1 MQFLYPMPATMLSWR
16 LKGTGL
22 ANLGA
27 DGKPDTVPFPRFTD
41 DDLVAR
47 VDACGLCFS
56 DIKLIGAG
64 SSHPRIEGR
73 DLAKD
78 PTVPGHEVSLTIVGV
93 GDRWKGRFALGNRYI
108 LQADIFYKGK
118 GVAFGYALPG
128 GLSQYV
134 VLGSPVLEGDEGC
147 YLLPVAA
154 KTGRV
159 EAALVEPWTCVIAS
173 YQIKA
178 RAKPKAGG
186 VLYVA
191 GSELGQLVLDLGG
204 MEEGKYAAIA
214 ADGLSADNAAKL
226 GALAR
231 RLGKKVQPG
240 AAGLKPTDVVFAGTP
255 SRERFLAV
263 QEMVD
268 ADAVIGVH
276 TSAPEADLP
285 VDVGRVHYRGMR
297 LVGSTDGGVRAAY
310 RDNPRETLKPGGK
323 AWFVGGAG
331 PMGTMHVIKAIM
343 DDQGPGTVLVTDMS
357 DERLA
362 NLGRL
367 VAILATKGG
376 RKVALTVRSAKAI
389 APAELEAFGG
399 FDDVVG
405 LVPVPA
411 IITDASRWLGSQGV
425 YNIFAGVKV
434 GTIADLPLE
443 LVVAGKVRVTGSS
456 GSPLSA
462 MRDTLALTES
472 GRLATALSLAAVGD
486 MASASRG
493 LQALIDNTYAGK
505 VVIFPFAADLG
516 LRSIAGV
523 ARELADVQPRLLDGQ
538 YWTNE
543 AEAVFLKSRF
553 FAARMEES

>member
-1 MQFLYPMPATMLSWR
+1 MDFLYPMPATMLSWR

-22 ANLGA
+22 ASLGT
-27 DGKPDTVPFPRFTD
+27 GGRPDVVPFPAYTEN
-41 DDLVAR
+41 DLIAR

-56 DIKLIGAG
+56 DIKLINAG
-64 SSHPRIEGR
+64 NAHPRIEGR
-73 DLAKD
+73 DLSKD
-78 PTVPGHEVSLTIVGV
+78 PTVPGHEVSLTVVGV
-93 GDRWKGRFALGNRYI
+93 GDTWKGKFALGSRYI
-108 LQADIFYKGK
+108 LQADIYVKGK

-134 VLGSPVLEGDEGC
+134 VLGSPVLEGDDGC
-147 YLLPVAA
+147 YLLPTAA

-173 YQIKA
+173 YQIQA
-178 RAKPKAGG
+178 RTAPKPGG

-191 GSELGQLVLDLGG
+191 GSPEGQVVLDFDG
-204 MEEGKYAAIA
+204 METGKYVAIA
-214 ADGLSADNAAKL
+214 ADDLSPDNAAKV

-231 RLGKKVQPG
+231 RLGRTVQHGP
-240 AAGLKPTDVVFAGTP
+240 AGLKPTDVVCAGTP
-255 SRERFLAV
+255 SRERFLAI

-268 ADAVIGVH
+268 ADAVVGIH
-276 TSAPEADLP
+276 TSAAMADLP
-285 VDVGRVHYRGMR
+285 VDVGRIHYRAMR
-297 LVGSTDGGVRAAY
+297 LVGTTDGRVRAAY
-310 RDNPRETLKPGGK
+310 ADNPRETLKPGGK

-343 DDQGPGTVLVTDMS
+343 DDKGPSTVLVTDMS

-362 NLGRL
+362 NLAHL
-367 VAILATKGG
+367 VAILTKKGG
-376 RKVALTVRSAKAI
+376 RKVDLTVRNAKTVTPSDLA
-389 APAELEAFGG
+389 AFGG

-411 IITDASRWLGSQGV
+411 IITDASRWLGKAGV

-443 LVVAGKVRVTGSS
+443 PVVAGKVRVTGSS

-505 VVIFPFAADLG
+505 VVVFPFGEGIG
-516 LRSIAGV
+516 LKSIAEV
-523 ARELADVQPRLLDGQ
+523 AKELPDLASRLLDAQ

-543 AEAVFLKSRF
+543 AEAAFLKSSW
-553 FAARMEES
+553 FAGGAG

>member
-22 ANLGA
+22 ANLGT
-27 DGKPDTVPFPRFTD
+27 DGKPDTVPFPRWTE
-41 DDLVAR
+41 DDLIAR

-64 SSHPRIEGR
+64 STHPRIEGR

-93 GDRWKGRFALGNRYI
+93 GDTWKGKFTPGSRYI
-108 LQADIFYKGK
+108 LQADIYVKGR

-134 VLGSPVLEGDEGC
+134 VLGSPVLEGDDGC
-147 YLLPVAA
+147 YLLPLAA
-154 KTGRV
+154 ATGRV

-173 YQIKA
+173 YQIRA
-178 RAKPKAGG
+178 RTAPKAGG

-191 GSELGQLVLDLGG
+191 GSPEGQVPLDLEG
-204 MEEGKYAAIA
+204 MEAGKFAAIA
-214 ADGLSADNAAKL
+214 ADGLSADNAARL

-231 RLGKKVQPG
+231 RLGRSVQAG
-240 AAGLKPTDVVFAGTP
+240 ASGLKPSDVVCAGTP
-255 SRERFLAV
+255 SRERFLAI
-263 QEMVD
+263 QEMIG

-276 TSAPEADLP
+276 TSAPGADLP
-285 VDVGRVHYRGMR
+285 VDVGRVHYRGVR
-297 LVGSTDGGVRAAY
+297 LVGSTGGGVRAAY
-310 RDNPRETLKPGGK
+310 LDNPRETLKPGGK

-343 DDQGPGTVLVTDMS
+343 DDQGPSTVLVTDMS

-362 NLGRL
+362 NLAHL
-367 VAILATKGG
+367 VSILAKKGG
-376 RKVALTVRSAKAI
+376 RKVDLTVRNAKAVT
-389 APAELEAFGG
+389 PADLESFGG

-411 IITDASRWLGSQGV
+411 IITDASRWLAAQGV

-443 LVVAGKVRVTGSS
+443 PIVLGKVRITGSS

-486 MASASRG
+486 MASARRG

-505 VVIFPFAADLG
+505 VVIFPFADGMG
-516 LRSIAGV
+516 LRSIAELS
-523 ARELADVQPRLLDGQ
+523 RDLADIAPRLLDGQ
-538 YWTNE
+538 YWTSE
-543 AEAVFLKSRF
+543 AEAAFLKSRF
-553 FAARMEES
+553 FGGEA

>member
-22 ANLGA
+22 ANLGT
-27 DGKPDTVPFPRFTD
+27 DGKPDTVPFPRYTE

-64 SSHPRIEGR
+64 NAHPRIEGR

-78 PTVPGHEVSLTIVGV
+78 PTVPGHEVSLTVVGV
-93 GDRWKGRFALGNRYI
+93 GYRWKGKFTLGSRYI
-108 LQADIFYKGK
+108 LQADIYVKGK

-134 VLGSPVLEGDEGC
+134 VLGSPVLEGDDGC
-147 YLLPVAA
+147 YLLPIAA

-178 RAKPKAGG
+178 RTAPKTGG
-186 VLYVA
+186 VIYVA
-191 GSELGQLVLDLGG
+191 GSAEGQVTLDL
-204 MEEGKYAAIA
+204 EGLEAGKFVAIA

-231 RLGKKVQPG
+231 RLGRTVQSG
-240 AAGLKPTDVVFAGTP
+240 SAGLKPTDVVCAGTP
-255 SRERFLAV
+255 SRERFLAI

-276 TSAPEADLP
+276 TSAPKADLP
-285 VDVGRVHYRGMR
+285 VDVGRVHYRGVR

-343 DDQGPGTVLVTDMS
+343 DEQGPSTVLATDMS

-362 NLGRL
+362 NLGHL
-367 VAILATKGG
+367 VSILAKKGG
-376 RKVALTVRSAKAI
+376 RKVELTVRNAKAVT
-389 APAELEAFGG
+389 PAELEGFGG

-411 IITDASRWLGSQGV
+411 IITGASRWLASQGV

-443 LVVAGKVRVTGSS
+443 PVVARKVRITGSS

-462 MRDTLALTES
+462 MRDTLALTED

-486 MASASRG
+486 MASAARG
-493 LQALIDNTYAGK
+493 LQALIDNTFAGK
-505 VVIFPFAADLG
+505 VVIFPFADGLG
-516 LRSIAGV
+516 LRSIA
-523 ARELADVQPRLLDGQ
+523 ELAKELPDILPRLLDGQ
-538 YWTNE
+538 YWTAE
-543 AEAVFLKSRF
+543 AEAVFLKSCF
-553 FAARMEES
+553 FADRAV

>member
-1 MQFLYPMPATMLSWR
+1 MNFLYPMPATMLSWR

-22 ANLGA
+22 ASLGSG
-27 DGKPDTVPFPRFTD
+27 GKPDTVPFPACTEN
-41 DDLVAR
+41 DLIAR

-64 SSHPRIEGR
+64 NAHPRIEGR

-78 PTVPGHEVSLTIVGV
+78 PTVPGHEVSLTVVGV
-93 GDRWKGRFALGNRYI
+93 GGKWKGKFALGSRYI
-108 LQADIFYKGK
+108 LQADIYVKGK

-134 VLGSPVLEGDEGC
+134 VLGSPVLEGDDGC
-147 YLLPVAA
+147 YLLPAAA

-178 RAKPKAGG
+178 RTAPKPGG
-186 VLYVA
+186 VLYLA
-191 GSELGQLVLDLGG
+191 GSPEGQVTLDLDG
-204 MEEGKYAAIA
+204 MEAGKYVTIA
-214 ADGLSADNAAKL
+214 ADGLSPDNAAKL

-231 RLGKKVQPG
+231 RLGRIVQQGP
-240 AAGLKPTDVVFAGTP
+240 AGLRPSDVVCAGTP
-255 SRERFLAV
+255 SRERFLSL
-263 QEMVD
+263 QELVD
-268 ADAVIGVH
+268 ADAVIGIH
-276 TSAPEADLP
+276 TSAAKVDLP
-285 VDVGRVHYRGMR
+285 VDVGRVHYRAMR
-297 LVGSTDGGVRAAY
+297 LVGSTDGRVRAAY
-310 RDNPRETLKPGGK
+310 ADNPRETLKPGGK

-343 DDQGPGTVLVTDMS
+343 DDKGPATVLVTDMS

-362 NLGRL
+362 NLAHL
-367 VAILATKGG
+367 VSILTKKGG
-376 RKVALTVRSAKAI
+376 RNVDLTVRNAKSV
-389 APAELEAFGG
+389 APAELAAFGG

-411 IITDASRWLGSQGV
+411 IITDASRWLGKDGV

-434 GTIADLPLE
+434 GTIAELPLE
-443 LVVAGKVRVTGSS
+443 PIVAGKVRVTGSS
-456 GSPLSA
+456 GSPLAA

-472 GRLATALSLAAVGD
+472 GRLATVLSLAAVGD

-505 VVIFPFAADLG
+505 VVVFPFADGMG
-516 LRSIAGV
+516 LKSIAEV
-523 ARELADVQPRLLDGQ
+523 AKELPDLATRLLDGQ

-543 AEAVFLKSRF
+543 AEAAFLESRWF
-553 FAARMEES
+553 SGRTG

>member
-1 MQFLYPMPATMLSWR
+1 
-16 LKGTGL
+16 
-22 ANLGA
+22 
-27 DGKPDTVPFPRFTD
+27 
-41 DDLVAR
+41 
-47 VDACGLCFS
+47 
-56 DIKLIGAG
+56 
-64 SSHPRIEGR
+64 
-73 DLAKD
+73 
-78 PTVPGHEVSLTIVGV
+78 VPGHEVSLTIVGV
-93 GDRWKGRFALGNRYI
+93 GDSWKGKFALGSRYI
-108 LQADIFYKGK
+108 LQADIYVKGK

-134 VLGSPVLEGDEGC
+134 VLGSPVLEGDDGC

-173 YQIKA
+173 YQIRA
-178 RAKPKAGG
+178 RTAPKTGG

-191 GSELGQLVLDLGG
+191 GSPDGQVTLDLAG
-204 MEEGKYAAIA
+204 MEAGKFAAIA
-214 ADGLSADNAAKL
+214 ADGLSPDNTAKL

-231 RLGKKVQPG
+231 RLGRKIQAGP
-240 AAGLKPTDVVFAGTP
+240 AGLKPTDVVCAGTP

-276 TSAPEADLP
+276 TLAPELDLP
-285 VDVGRVHYRGMR
+285 VDVGRVHYRALR
-297 LVGSTDGGVRAAY
+297 IVGSTGGGVYAAY
-310 RDNPRETLKPGGK
+310 ADNPRQTLKPGGK

-343 DDQGPGTVLVTDMS
+343 DEQGPATVLVTDMS
-357 DERLA
+357 EERLA
-362 NLGRL
+362 NLARL
-367 VAILATKGG
+367 VAILTKNGG
-376 RKVALTVRSAKAI
+376 RRVELTVRNAKAVT
-389 APAELEAFGG
+389 PTELGAFGG

-411 IITDASRWLGSQGV
+411 IITDASRWLAPQGV

-443 LVVAGKVRVTGSS
+443 LVVAGKVRITGSS

-486 MASASRG
+486 MASAARG

-505 VVIFPFAADLG
+505 VVIFPFATGLG
-516 LRSIAGV
+516 LRSIA
-523 ARELADVQPRLLDGQ
+523 ELAEDLPDIQPRLLDGR
-538 YWTNE
+538 YWTGE
-543 AEAVFLKSRF
+543 AEGPFLKSRCF
-553 FAARMEES
+553 GGTA

>member
-22 ANLGA
+22 ANLGT
-27 DGKPDTVPFPRFTD
+27 DGKPDTVPFPRWTE
-41 DDLVAR
+41 DDLIAR

-64 SSHPRIEGR
+64 STHPRIEGR

-93 GDRWKGRFALGNRYI
+93 GDRWKGKFAPGSRFI
-108 LQADIFYKGK
+108 LQSDIYVKGR

-134 VLGSPVLEGDEGC
+134 VLGSPVLEGDDGC
-147 YLLPVAA
+147 YLLPIAA

-159 EAALVEPWTCVIAS
+159 ESALVEPWTCVIAS
-173 YQIKA
+173 YQIRA
-178 RAKPKAGG
+178 RTTPKPGG

-191 GSELGQLVLDLGG
+191 GSAEGQVTLDLEG
-204 MEEGKYAAIA
+204 MEAGTFVAIA

-231 RLGKKVQPG
+231 RLGREVRTGP
-240 AAGLKPTDVVFAGTP
+240 AGLEPTDIVCAGTP
-255 SRERFLAV
+255 SRERFLAL
-263 QEMVD
+263 QQIVD

-276 TSAPEADLP
+276 TSKPAVDLP
-285 VDVGRVHYRGMR
+285 VDVGRVHYRNLR
-297 LVGSTDGGVRAAY
+297 VVGSTDGRVRAAY
-310 RDNPRETLKPGGK
+310 LDNPRETLEPGGK

-343 DDQGPGTVLVTDMS
+343 DDNGPSTVLVTDMS

-367 VAILATKGG
+367 VAILAARGG
-376 RKVALTVRSAKAI
+376 RKVELTVRNAKAVT
-389 APAELEAFGG
+389 PAELAAFGG

-411 IITDASRWLGSQGV
+411 IIGDASRWLGSGGV
-425 YNIFAGVKV
+425 YNVFAGVKV

-443 LVVAGKVRVTGSS
+443 PIVRGKVRVTGSS

-462 MRDTLALTES
+462 MRDTLALTEA
-472 GRLATALSLAAVGD
+472 GRLATGLSLAAVGD
-486 MASASRG
+486 MASTSRG
-493 LQALIDNTYAGK
+493 MQALIDNTYAGK
-505 VVIFPFAADLG
+505 VVIFPFAEGLG
-516 LRSIAGV
+516 LRSLA
-523 ARELADVQPRLLDGQ
+523 ELAKDLPDLAPRLLDGR
-538 YWTNE
+538 YWTND

-553 FAARMEES
+553 FAGRAG

>member
-1 MQFLYPMPATMLSWR
+1 MQFLHPMPATMLSWR

-22 ANLGA
+22 ANLGT
-27 DGKPDTVPFPRFTD
+27 DGKPDTVPFPRYTE

-64 SSHPRIEGR
+64 SAHPRIEGR

-93 GDRWKGRFALGNRYI
+93 GDRWKGKFTVGSRYI
-108 LQADIFYKGK
+108 LQADIYVNRKTM
-118 GVAFGYALPG
+118 AFGYALPG

-134 VLGSPVLEGDEGC
+134 TLGKPVLEGDDGC
-147 YLLPVAA
+147 YLLPLAA

-178 RAKPKAGG
+178 RTAPKNGG

-191 GSELGQLVLDLGG
+191 GSAEGQVVLDLDG
-204 MEEGKYAAIA
+204 MEAGKYSAIA

-231 RLGKKVQPG
+231 RLGKKVQAGP
-240 AAGLKPTDVVFAGTP
+240 AGLQPTDVVCAGTP
-255 SRERFLAV
+255 SRERFLAI

-276 TSAPEADLP
+276 TASPGADLP
-285 VDVGRVHYRGMR
+285 IDVGRVHYRGVR
-297 LVGSTDGGVRAAY
+297 LVGSTDGTVYASY
-310 RDNPRETLKPGGK
+310 RNNPREALKPGGK

-343 DDQGPGTVLVTDMS
+343 DDQGPSTVLVTDMS

-362 NLGRL
+362 NLAHL
-367 VAILATKGG
+367 VSILAKKGG
-376 RKVALTVRSAKAI
+376 RKVDLTVRNAKAV
-389 APAELEAFGG
+389 APGDLEQFGG

-411 IITDASRWLGSQGV
+411 IITDASRWLAPQGV

-443 LVVAGKVRVTGSS
+443 PIAMGKVRITGSS

-462 MRDTLALTES
+462 MRDTLALTEA

-486 MASASRG
+486 MASAARG

-516 LRSIAGV
+516 LRSIAEL
-523 ARELADVQPRLLDGQ
+523 AKELADVQPRLLDAQ

-553 FAARMEES
+553 CGGDA

>member
-22 ANLGA
+22 TSLGT
-27 DGKPDTVPFPRFTD
+27 DGKPDVVPFPAYTE
-41 DDLVAR
+41 DDLIAR

-64 SSHPRIEGR
+64 SAHPRIEGR

-93 GDRWKGRFALGNRYI
+93 GAKRKEKFALGSRCI
-108 LQADIFYKGK
+108 LQADIYVKGK

-134 VLGSPVLEGDEGC
+134 VLGSPVLEGDDGC
-147 YLLPVAA
+147 YILPTAA

-173 YQIKA
+173 YQITA
-178 RAKPKAGG
+178 RTAPKPGG
-186 VLYVA
+186 VLYVT
-191 GSELGQLVLDLGG
+191 GSPQGQVALDLSG
-204 MEEGKYAAIA
+204 MEDGRFSAVA

-231 RLGKKVQPG
+231 RLGRTVQQG
-240 AAGLKPTDVVFAGTP
+240 AAGLKPTDVACAGTP
-255 SRERFLAV
+255 SRERFLAL
-263 QEMVD
+263 QELVD
-268 ADAVIGVH
+268 ADAVIGIH
-276 TSAPEADLP
+276 TAAAQADLP
-285 VDVGRVHYRGMR
+285 VDVGRVHYRSMR
-297 LVGSTDGGVRAAY
+297 LVGSTDGKVRAAY
-310 RDNPRETLKPGGK
+310 GDNPRETLKPGGK

-331 PMGTMHVIKAIM
+331 PMGTMHVVKAIM
-343 DDQGPGTVLVTDMS
+343 DDRGPGTVLVTDMS

-362 NLGRL
+362 NLAHL
-367 VAILATKGG
+367 VGILAKKGG
-376 RKVALTVRSAKAI
+376 RKVDLAVRNAKHVA
-389 APAELEAFGG
+389 AAELSAFGG

-411 IITDASRWLGSQGV
+411 IITDASRWLAKDGV
-425 YNIFAGVKV
+425 YNVFAGVKV

-443 LVVAGKVRVTGSS
+443 PIVAGKVRVTGSS
-456 GSPLSA
+456 GSPLAA

-472 GRLATALSLAAVGD
+472 GKLATALSLAAVAD

-505 VVIFPFAADLG
+505 VVVFPFAEGIG
-516 LRSIAGV
+516 LRAIAEV
-523 ARELADVQPRLLDGQ
+523 AKELPEVAARLLDGQ
-538 YWTNE
+538 YWTND
-543 AEAVFLKSRF
+543 AETAF
-553 FAARMEES
+553 FRSPWFTGGAG

>member
-1 MQFLYPMPATMLSWR
+1 MQFLYPMPSTMLSWR

-22 ANLGA
+22 TNLGT
-27 DGKPDTVPFPRFTD
+27 DGKPDTVAFPRYTD

-64 SSHPRIEGR
+64 SAHPRIEGR

-78 PTVPGHEVSLTIVGV
+78 PAVPGHEVSLTIVGV
-93 GDRWKGRFALGNRYI
+93 GDRWRGKFALGSRYI
-108 LQADIFYKGK
+108 LQADIYVKGK

-128 GLSQYV
+128 GLSHYV

-178 RAKPKAGG
+178 RTAPRSGG
-186 VLYVA
+186 VFYVT
-191 GSELGQLVLDLGG
+191 GSEVGQVVLDLDG
-204 MEEGKYAAIA
+204 MEAGKFSAIA
-214 ADGLSADNAAKL
+214 ADGLSMDNTAKL

-231 RLGKKVQPG
+231 RLGRKVQAV

-255 SRERFLAV
+255 SRERFLEV
-263 QEMVD
+263 QQMVD

-297 LVGSTDGGVRAAY
+297 LVGSTDGGVLSSY
-310 RDNPRETLKPGGK
+310 RDNPREALKPGGK

-367 VAILATKGG
+367 VSILAKKGG
-376 RKVALTVRSAKAI
+376 RKVELAVRNVKTITPEAL
-389 APAELEAFGG
+389 EEYGG

-411 IITDASRWLGSQGV
+411 IITDAARWLGSQGV

-443 LVVAGKVRVTGSS
+443 LICTGKARIAGSS

-505 VVIFPFAADLG
+505 VVIFPFADGLG
-516 LRSIAGV
+516 LRSIAELS
-523 ARELADVQPRLLDGQ
+523 RDLADIAPLLLDGQ

-543 AEAVFLKSRF
+543 AEAVFLKSRPF
-553 FAARMEES
+553 GEA

>member
-22 ANLGA
+22 ANLGT
-27 DGKPDTVPFPRFTD
+27 DGKPDTVPFPAFTEE
-41 DDLVAR
+41 DLVAR

-64 SSHPRIEGR
+64 SAHPRIEGR
-73 DLAKD
+73 DLAKN
-78 PTVPGHEVSLTIVGV
+78 PTVPGHEVSLTIVGI
-93 GDRWKGRFALGNRYI
+93 GDKWKGRFALGSRYI
-108 LQADIFYKGK
+108 LQADIFVKGRA
-118 GVAFGYALPG
+118 VSFGYALPG
-128 GLSQYV
+128 GLSQYA
-134 VLGSPVLEGDEGC
+134 VLGSPVLEGDDGC

-178 RAKPKAGG
+178 RTAPKSGG

-191 GSELGQLVLDLGG
+191 GSDVGQVVLDLDG
-204 MEEGKYAAIA
+204 MEAGKFVAIA
-214 ADGLSADNAAKL
+214 ADGLSADNTAKL
-226 GALAR
+226 GALSR
-231 RLGKKVQPG
+231 RLGRKVQPG
-240 AAGLKPTDVVFAGTP
+240 PAGLKPTDVVFAGTP

-285 VDVGRVHYRGMR
+285 VDVGRIHYRGMR
-297 LVGSTDGGVRAAY
+297 LVGSTDGGVLAAY

-331 PMGTMHVIKAIM
+331 PMGTMHAIKAIM
-343 DDQGPGTVLVTDMS
+343 DDQGPDTVLVTDMS

-362 NLGRL
+362 NLGHL
-367 VAILATKGG
+367 VAILAKKGD
-376 RKVALTVRSAKAI
+376 RKVELSVRNAKAVT
-389 APAELEAFGG
+389 PAELGEFGG

-411 IITDASRWLGSQGV
+411 IITDASRWLAPQGV
-425 YNIFAGVKV
+425 YNVFAGVKV

-443 LVVAGKVRVTGSS
+443 LVATGKVRVTGSS

-462 MRDTLALTES
+462 MRDTLALTEG

-486 MASASRG
+486 MASAARG
-493 LQALIDNTYAGK
+493 LKALADNAYAGK
-505 VVIFPFAADLG
+505 VVIFPFAAGLG
-516 LRSIAGV
+516 LRSIA
-523 ARELADVQPRLLDGQ
+523 ELAKELPALPPLLLDGQ

-543 AEAVFLKSRF
+543 AEAVFLKTRF
-553 FAARMEES
+553 FAARAEEA

>member
-1 MQFLYPMPATMLSWR
+1 MQFLHPMPATMLSWR

-22 ANLGA
+22 ANLGT
-27 DGKPDTVPFPRFTD
+27 DGKPDTVPFPRYTE

-64 SSHPRIEGR
+64 NQHPRIEGR

-78 PTVPGHEVSLTIVGV
+78 PTVPGHEVCLTIVGV
-93 GDRWKGRFALGNRYI
+93 GDRWKGKFAVGSRYI
-108 LQADIFYKGK
+108 LQADIYVNGK
-118 GVAFGYALPG
+118 NVAFGYALPG

-134 VLGSPVLEGDEGC
+134 VLGKPVLEGDDGC
-147 YLLPVAA
+147 YILPLAA
-154 KTGRV
+154 ATGRV

-178 RAKPKAGG
+178 RTAPKAGG

-191 GSELGQLVLDLGG
+191 GSDQGQVALNFEG
-204 MEEGKYAAIA
+204 MEAGKFSAIA
-214 ADGLSADNAAKL
+214 ADGLSADNAARL

-231 RLGKKVQPG
+231 RLGKKVQTGP
-240 AAGLKPTDVVFAGTP
+240 AGLKPTDVVCAGMP
-255 SRERFLAV
+255 SRERFLAI
-263 QEMVD
+263 QGMVD

-276 TSAPEADLP
+276 TAAAGADLP
-285 VDVGRVHYRGMR
+285 VDVGRVHYRAMR

-310 RDNPRETLKPGGK
+310 ADNPRETLKPGGK

-343 DDQGPGTVLVTDMS
+343 DDQGPSTVLVTDMS

-362 NLGRL
+362 NLAHL
-367 VAILATKGG
+367 VSILAKKGG
-376 RKVALTVRSAKAI
+376 RKVDLTVRNAKAVT
-389 APAELEAFGG
+389 PADLQSFAG

-411 IITDASRWLGSQGV
+411 IITDASRWLAGQGV

-443 LVVAGKVRVTGSS
+443 PIVMGKARVTGSS
-456 GSPLSA
+456 GSPLAA

-486 MASASRG
+486 MEAAARG

-505 VVIFPFAADLG
+505 VVIFPFAAGLG
-516 LRSIAGV
+516 LRSIA
-523 ARELADVQPRLLDGQ
+523 ELAKELPDVQPRLLDGQ
-538 YWTNE
+538 YWTGE

-553 FAARMEES
+553 F

>member
-1 MQFLYPMPATMLSWR
+1 MQFLYPLPATMPSWR

-22 ANLGA
+22 ANLGT
-27 DGKPDTVPFPRFTD
+27 DGKPDTVPLPPFGE

-64 SSHPRIEGR
+64 SAHPRIEGR

-93 GDRWKGRFALGNRYI
+93 GDKWKGKFALGSRYI
-108 LQADIFYKGK
+108 LQADIYVKGK

-134 VLGSPVLEGDEGC
+134 VLGSPVLEGDDGC

-173 YQIKA
+173 YQIAA
-178 RAKPKAGG
+178 RTAPRAGG

-191 GSELGQLVLDLGG
+191 GFPEGQPLLDLTGLEAG
-204 MEEGKYAAIA
+204 RFVAIA
-214 ADGLSADNAAKL
+214 ADGLSADNAARL
-226 GALAR
+226 GGLAR
-231 RLGKKVQPG
+231 RLGRKVQEGP
-240 AAGLKPTDVVFAGTP
+240 AGLKPTDVVIAGTP
-255 SRERFLAV
+255 SRERFLAI
-263 QEMVD
+263 QESVD

-276 TSAPEADLP
+276 SSTPELVLP
-285 VDVGRVHYRGMR
+285 VDVGRVHYRSLR
-297 LVGSTDGGVRAAY
+297 LVGSTDGGVSAAY
-310 RDNPRETLKPGGK
+310 GDNPREALKPGGK

-343 DDQGPGTVLVTDMS
+343 DDQGPATVLVTDLS

-362 NLGRL
+362 NLAHL
-367 VAILATKGG
+367 VALLTKAGG
-376 RKVALTVRSAKAI
+376 RTVDLTVRNAKTLT
-389 APAELEAFGG
+389 PSDLGAFGG

-411 IITDASRWLGSQGV
+411 IISDAARWLAPQGV
-425 YNIFAGVKV
+425 YNVFAGVKV

-443 LVVAGKVRVTGSS
+443 LVLAGKVRITGSS
-456 GSPLSA
+456 GSPLAA

-486 MASASRG
+486 MASAGRG
-493 LQALIDNTYAGK
+493 LQALIDNAYAGK
-505 VVIFPFAADLG
+505 VVIFPFAAGLG
-516 LRSIAGV
+516 LRSIA
-523 ARELADVQPRLLDGQ
+523 ELAADLSEIGPLLLDGQ
-538 YWTNE
+538 YWTGE
-543 AEAVFLKSRF
+543 AEGLFLKSRYF
-553 FAARMEES
+553 GGQA